1 MKGSLVFFKMFSS
14 WQLFCSSART
24 ISQLS
29 VLTEKYSAWFYLW
42 GNSLQATNMTN
53 LRVLTLSLDCECA
66 VIQNFLSWACALCCL
81 TSTADCNSLGG
92 CTATTTAQWL
102 DMTPKNVI
110 RRKKK
115 VKLKFIWI
123 LKIADLTSGGSEI
136 SIFWKLKEKF
146 DSGVVEVVEMQRIP
160 FFARSKSYWYMLY
173 FVPEMFANWWRV
185 MTNL

>member
-53 LRVLTLSLDCECA
+53 LRVLTLSPDCECA

-81 TSTADCNSLGG
+81 TSVIPLEVVQLLQQHSDLIWPPKMSLEE
-92 CTATTTAQWL
+92 
-102 DMTPKNVI
+102 
-110 RRKKK
+110 KK
-115 VKLKFIWI
+115 
-123 LKIADLTSGGSEI
+123 SEI
-136 SIFWKLKEKF
+136 EIHLNPENSWSYVWWLWNFNILETEREIWLWSCGGGWDAEDSLLCKMKELLVYAVFCTWNVCKL
-146 DSGVVEVVEMQRIP
+146 V
-160 FFARSKSYWYMLY
+160 KSHD
-173 FVPEMFANWWRV
+173 
-185 MTNL
+185 

>member
-53 LRVLTLSLDCECA
+53 LHVLTLSLDCECA

-123 LKIADLTSGGSEI
+123 LKIWSYVWWLWNFNILETEREIWLWSCGGGWDAEDSLLCKIKELLVYAV
-136 SIFWKLKEKF
+136 FCTWNVCKL
-146 DSGVVEVVEMQRIP
+146 V
-160 FFARSKSYWYMLY
+160 KSHD
-173 FVPEMFANWWRV
+173 
-185 MTNL
+185 